1 MTRRDFITLLGGAA
15 AWPMVARAQ
24 QSAMPVIGFLNSQ
37 SPETFSGALR
47 GVREGLKEAG
57 FIESENLAIE
67 YRWANN
73 DPERLS
79 ALADDLVRRRV
90 AVIVSTGGASVARV
104 VKAATTTIPVVFT
117 TGDDPVRVGLVA
129 SLARPEGNLTG
140 ISFLVSVLS
149 AKRLELLRE
158 LVPGAVR
165 MAVLVNPAEAAN
177 TEITLRD
184 VEAAARSYGMQ
195 IQVFR
200 ANTSDDINAAF
211 DTIGRDR
218 PDALFLAA
226 TPFFVTR
233 RAHLLQ
239 LAAFHRLPTAYS
251 LRDFVEAGGLM
262 SYGTSIADAY
272 RQAGIYAGRVLRGA
286 RPAELPVVQA
296 TKLELV
302 INAQT
307 ARMLSLTVPATLL
320 AGADEVIE

>member
-1 MTRRDFITLLGGAA
+1 
-15 AWPMVARAQ
+15 
-24 QSAMPVIGFLNSQ
+24 
-37 SPETFSGALR
+37 
-47 GVREGLKEAG
+47 
-57 FIESENLAIE
+57 
-67 YRWANN
+67 
-73 DPERLS
+73 
-79 ALADDLVRRRV
+79 
-90 AVIVSTGGASVARV
+90 
-104 VKAATTTIPVVFT
+104 
-117 TGDDPVRVGLVA
+117 
-129 SLARPEGNLTG
+129 
-140 ISFLVSVLS
+140 
-149 AKRLELLRE
+149 
-158 LVPGAVR
+158 
-165 MAVLVNPAEAAN
+165 
-177 TEITLRD
+177 
-184 VEAAARSYGMQ
+184 MQ

-211 DTIGRDR
+211 DMIGRDR

-320 AGADEVIE
+320 AGADEVID